1 VVKTNI
7 GRAIY
12 VVYSFFMIPVL
23 TVLISTIYEYFS
35 SQVQEIAKTDE
46 SCLKFGIKRL
56 IGRNRKNGS
65 AVTAEVEGASG
76 TQNLGEELL
85 RNELVDEMQSAERQV
100 DKGVEKQLRAA
111 KTVRWEPSV
120 SGDGGL
126 ETAEP
131 EGVSQLP
138 NATIKPDE
146 IELVVRKSRGAI
158 E

>member
-1 VVKTNI
+1 MVKTNI

-46 SCLKFGIKRL
+46 SCLKFGINKL
-56 IGRNRKNGS
+56 IRQCRKNGS
-65 AVTAEVEGASG
+65 AVTAEVEGPSE

-85 RNELVDEMQSAERQV
+85 RNELVDEMQSAEREV
-100 DKGVEKQLRAA
+100 DKGVEKQLRAT

-120 SGDGGL
+120 SGGGGL
-126 ETAEP
+126 ETIEP

-138 NATIKPDE
+138 DATINPDE